1 MLSGPKAGAAPVVV
15 LSLLPQGGSCTQSE
29 SPPPTLVIYSDG
41 ATLSSA
47 GRDCFADKLP
57 TIMTGWID
65 PQGVYQR
72 MDSYFRS
79 TSRGWSLT
87 SSAIKLADGTIAGI
101 ADDATTSLTYTASDA
116 STHHAAVYA
125 LDSKQFGIEPSA
137 EQAGARAAFA
147 GVIGDLTEKARVT
160 TSWTPTALTVTVPPT
175 SVPKIA
181 VSAARWSLPLSDAVA
196 RVLSSGVG
204 GARC

>member
-1 MLSGPKAGAAPVVV
+1 M
-15 LSLLPQGGSCTQSE
+15 
-29 SPPPTLVIYSDG
+29 
-41 ATLSSA
+41 
-47 GRDCFADKLP
+47 
-57 TIMTGWID
+57 
-65 PQGVYQR
+65 
-72 MDSYFRS
+72 
-79 TSRGWSLT
+79 T

-147 GVIGDLTEKARVT
+147 GVIGDLTEKARAT

-181 VSAARWSLPLSDAVA
+181 VSAARWPLPLSDAVA

-204 GARC
+204 ACTVLTGKDATLLLKAQQGQAVGFELADCR